1 MYGWRGRIGLLIPST
16 NTTME
21 PDFNRLAPEGVSIH
35 SARLLTEREG
45 TFEQLI
51 KMESEADQAAV
62 ALATCQPGV
71 IVYGCTSGTFV
82 KGPAWNKHIVQS
94 LTDKTGIPTVTTA
107 GSMVDALRHR
117 GLKRIS
123 VVTPY
128 VKKTNDQLV
137 KFVEAH
143 GIRVLDLQTFDEL
156 DMFEHAKTE
165 PWEIYELARKAWR
178 KEAQG
183 LFIACTQLRA
193 LDVLDALEEDFGH
206 PVLSATQ
213 ASMWAA
219 LRALGVKADIPGFG
233 SLLRNGGTA
242 RQGGSR

>member
-1 MYGWRGRIGLLIPST
+1 MYGWRGRIGLMIPST

-21 PDFNRLAPEGVSIH
+21 PDFNRMAPEGVSVH

-51 KMESEADQAAV
+51 RMEGEAEGAA
-62 ALATCQPGV
+62 AMLATCAPGV
-71 IVYGCTSGTFV
+71 IAYGCTSGTFV
-82 KGPAWNKHIVQS
+82 KGSNWNRQIVKKLS
-94 LTDKTGIPTVTTA
+94 DKTGIPVVTTA
-107 GSMVDALRHR
+107 GSMVDALLSLN
-117 GLKRIS
+117 LKRIS

-128 VKKTNDQLV
+128 VKKTNERLV

-143 GIRVLDLQTFDEL
+143 GIQVLGLKTFDVL

-178 KEAQG
+178 RESQG

-193 LDVLDALEEDFGH
+193 LDVLDDLEADLGR

-213 ASMWAA
+213 ATMWAA
-219 LRALGVKADIPGFG
+219 LRTLGVRADVQGFG
-233 SLLRNGGTA
+233 SLLRNPGSA
-242 RQGGSR
+242 R